1 MLESGSKPLGS
12 RVCQLWYGW
21 RRKML
26 KEDRSL
32 GKYILLSICTCGF
45 YGLYYIYTMAQ
56 DSNTLCEGDGKKT
69 PGLLGFILL
78 AIVTCGIYALY
89 WEYSLGNRLSE
100 NAPRYGMDF
109 QENGTTVL
117 LWNIL
122 GSLLFGIGHFVA
134 INILI
139 KNMNALAHQYNQA
152 NPKPQMKQNFS
163 QAEQQEGFQSEQ
175 QAGLQN
181 SIVPE
186 QQASVQDAIVTGQ
199 QPNASNS
206 IPSCGFGNYTDFT
219 MPAEEWKPDFS
230 DSPKG
235 GSIECCKGT
244 YEGTVIP
251 IDGEVVIGRDETCCH
266 VVIKGKEI
274 SRKHC
279 GISYDKGTGSYFV
292 TDYSSN
298 GVFDKDGQEFPKN
311 VPVACGAGTVLV
323 IAESGNEFLLK

>member
-1 MLESGSKPLGS
+1 
-12 RVCQLWYGW
+12 
-21 RRKML
+21 ML

-152 NPKPQMKQNFS
+152 NPKPQMDQGFS
-163 QAEQQEGFQSEQ
+163 Q
-175 QAGLQN
+175 
-181 SIVPE
+181 V
-186 QQASVQDAIVTGQ
+186 GQ

-206 IPSCGFGNYTDFT
+206 IPSGGFDDYTDFT

-298 GVFDKDGQEFPKN
+298 GVFGKDGQEFPKN